1 MPEIGLHNLKPNPGA
16 TRPRKRVGR
25 GPGSGSGKTA
35 GRGTKGQKSRS
46 GSHNMRPGFEGGQMP
61 LYMRTGKLRGPH
73 MKKSMPF
80 EMFRTHTQAVNLL
93 SLAERFEAGA
103 EVTPE
108 TLVVAGLLK
117 NTRESVKLL
126 GRGEI
131 PHALTVRLH
140 KVSESARQK
149 IEGAGGTVALLSD
162 PEGDG

>member
-1 MPEIGLHNLKPNPGA
+1 MPAIGLHNLSPNPGS
-16 TRPRKRVGR
+16 TKQRKRVGR

-61 LYMRTGKLRGPH
+61 IYMRTGKLRGPH
-73 MKKSMPF
+73 MKKSMP
-80 EMFRTHTQAVNLL
+80 MGPFRTSNAIVNLDDVV
-93 SLAERFEAGA
+93 ARFEAGS

-108 TLVVAGLLK
+108 TLVASGLLK

-126 GRGEI
+126 GRGEVG
-131 PHALTVRLH
+131 HALTVRLH

-149 IEGAGGTVALLSD
+149 IEGAGGTVALLGD
-162 PEGDG
+162 PEGAS